1 MKILING
8 FYNFLPKGEETFSG
22 PRNFLQNFLDYI
34 GTTEHTYTAL
44 VLRGKKKKDARY
56 ETERVEVGKS
66 SWLVATLRLNTP
78 DVFNAT
84 SSRVPASLEQP
95 LKIITKIM
103 AEEKPDVVFLK
114 GMSITNW
121 FLLKAAKRLG
131 IPVIS
136 NHLGLWYKEIVSY
149 NNSTPG
155 GIKMM
160 MNMEKDLS
168 RLGDKEIFLTKL
180 SFRHY
185 SRQLIKP
192 TPSKVEIIPLSY
204 DPIYLNKTLPGFKK
218 RKVLKIGVV
227 GRWDPIKNLRAI
239 LTLAKEIKSQGLDW
253 QIYSVTTIHKQ
264 YPWDRD
270 IVEEYPKF
278 VTVMPPMS
286 PAELKKFYKDMDLM
300 LLPSVFDVSPSVV
313 MEALLQNRAT
323 LISATVGWVDAYRET
338 GSANLIIDFKNP
350 KKVTERIK
358 TLIGKPPRRAL
369 ISRIMAQHKPEV
381 VFRRYLALAQSLIS
395 RK

>member
-34 GTTEHTYTAL
+34 AGTEHTYTAL
-44 VLRGKKKKDARY
+44 VLRGKKKKDAKY
-56 ETERVEVGKS
+56 ELERVPVGKS

-84 SSRVPASLEQP
+84 TSRVPASLEQP
-95 LKIITKIM
+95 LKIITGIM
-103 AEEKPDVVFLK
+103 AQEKPDVVFLK

-131 IPVIS
+131 IPVIV

-149 NNSTPG
+149 NNSTPA
-155 GIKMM
+155 GIKIM

-168 RLGDKEIFLTKL
+168 RLADKEIFLTKL
-180 SFRHY
+180 SLRHY
-185 SRQLIKP
+185 SKQLIKP
-192 TPSKVEIIPLSY
+192 NPSKVEIIPLSY
-204 DPIYLNKTLPGFKK
+204 DPIYPNKQLPAFKK
-218 RKVLKIGVV
+218 HKTLKIGVV

-239 LTLAKEIKSQGLDW
+239 LSLAKEIKAQALHW
-253 QIYSVTTIHKQ
+253 EIYSVTTIHKQ
-264 YPWDRD
+264 YPWNKD

-278 VTVMPPMS
+278 IHVLPPMS
-286 PAELKKFYKDMDLM
+286 PRELKAFYKEMDFM

-313 MEALLQNRAT
+313 MEAVLQNRAT
-323 LISATVGWVDAYRET
+323 LISPTVGWVDAYRET
-338 GSANLIIDFKNP
+338 GNADLIIDFKNP
-350 KKVTERIK
+350 KKVIERMK
-358 TLIGKPPRRAL
+358 KLIGKPPRRAL
-369 ISRIMAQHKPEV
+369 IRRITTQHKPEV
-381 VFRRYLALAQSLIS
+381 VFHRYLKLAQSLIS